1 MFHKVYHRRHITLLV
16 HIPEIYSRSFRSE
29 VFCEK
34 GVLKNFT
41 NFWEKNLCSNIFF
54 DKVPALR
61 PGTYLKKGLLHRGF
75 PVSLKQIFRT
85 ASFIEQLYWLLLFFW
100 YLQISEETNKRC
112 STKKFLSVC
121 SYMSCTV
128 WLNGWVFVYELSGY
142 CFKSG
147 CSHLKKFFS
156 KSLEMTEECMCT
168 YFSKIVWYRQKT
180 EAVAQSCS
188 EEKRDPGTR
197 CFLLNFPVAPSG
209 KKAIAANSFLE
220 HILVEHQSAVIP

>member
-29 VFCEK
+29 LFCEK

-147 CSHLKKFFS
+147 CSHLKS
-156 KSLEMTEECMCT
+156 SSLNRWKWLKNAC
-168 YFSKIVWYRQKT
+168 
-180 EAVAQSCS
+180 A
-188 EEKRDPGTR
+188 
-197 CFLLNFPVAPSG
+197 
-209 KKAIAANSFLE
+209 
-220 HILVEHQSAVIP
+220 HILVKLHDIGEIQKQSPRGVLKKRETLVPGVFLWIFRWLLLERKLLLQTVF

>member
-1 MFHKVYHRRHITLLV
+1 MFYKKVLV
-16 HIPEIYSRSFRSE
+16 
-29 VFCEK
+29 CM
-34 GVLKNFT
+34 
-41 NFWEKNLCSNIFF
+41 
-54 DKVPALR
+54 
-61 PGTYLKKGLLHRGF
+61 
-75 PVSLKQIFRT
+75 
-85 ASFIEQLYWLLLFFW
+85 
-100 YLQISEETNKRC
+100 
-112 STKKFLSVC
+112 FLSCHVRFLEWI
-121 SYMSCTV
+121 YTQPKNTQPV
-128 WLNGWVFVYELSGY
+128 WLNGWVFVYELSGC
-142 CFKSG
+142 CFKSS
-147 CSHLKKFFS
+147 CSHLKKSFS